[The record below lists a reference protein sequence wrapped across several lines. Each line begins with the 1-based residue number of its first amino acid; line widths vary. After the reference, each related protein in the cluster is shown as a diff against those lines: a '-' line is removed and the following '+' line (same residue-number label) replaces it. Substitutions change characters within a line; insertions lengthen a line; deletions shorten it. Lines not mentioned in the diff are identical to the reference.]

1 MAVSCISLRDVSKSF
16 EDCSGGIHALKSINI
31 EIEYGEFV
39 SLIGPSGS
47 GKSTLLNLIA
57 GLDYPSEGE
66 IWIRNQNIADLD
78 SDELVVFRRRNIGVV
93 YQNFNLLDVFDVKN
107 NITFP
112 VELDGTK
119 VDDEYIEKICR
130 ILNIHGRMD
139 AMPNELSG
147 GEQQRVAI
155 ARALSVKPIIL
166 LADEP
171 TGNLD
176 VKAGLDVLAL
186 LKNMNEELGQTV
198 VMVTHNLEAALLAER
213 MITIT
218 DGRIAE
224 V

>member
-1 MAVSCISLRDVSKSF
+1 MSCISLRGISKSF

-47 GKSTLLNLIA
+47 GKSTLLNLIS

-78 SDELVVFRRRNIGVV
+78 SDELVVFRRRNIGAV

-119 VDDEYIEKICR
+119 VDDEYIKKICR
-130 ILNIHGRMD
+130 ILNIHDRMD

-155 ARALSVKPIIL
+155 ARALAVKPVIL

-198 VMVTHNLEAALLAER
+198 VMVTHNLEAAQLAER